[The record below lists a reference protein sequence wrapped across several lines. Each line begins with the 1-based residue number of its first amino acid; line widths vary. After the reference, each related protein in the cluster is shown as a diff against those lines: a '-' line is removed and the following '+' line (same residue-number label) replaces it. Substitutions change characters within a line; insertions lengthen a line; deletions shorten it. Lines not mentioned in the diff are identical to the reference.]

1 VIERPQAFMHR
12 PLRDA
17 DRPRLFALAVVLL
30 VTGAAAFAL
39 IDRPTPHPAPAPAGG
54 QVPEPAP
61 AAVQLPEAPG
71 PAIDPEAPSEEG
83 KPPGAMRVTREQV
96 AAAKRA
102 GRRFLT
108 GYLPYSYGQRDA
120 ERIPASSARLR
131 ARLQRERPRVP
142 ASVRDRRPQVVLLH
156 ADGVA
161 RRNGELTA
169 LVSDGA
175 HSYSVRLELERAAAG
190 WQVTDVGS

>member
-1 VIERPQAFMHR
+1 VIERLHAFMNR
-12 PLRDA
+12 PLRDT

-30 VTGAAAFAL
+30 LAGTAALAL
-39 IDRPTPHPAPAPAGG
+39 VDRPTPQPAPAPGP
-54 QVPEPAP
+54 VPKPAP

-71 PAIDPEAPSEEG
+71 PAVDAEAPSEEG
-83 KPPGAMRVTREQV
+83 KPPAAMQITRAQV

-108 GYLPYSYGQRDA
+108 GYLPYSYGRRDA
-120 ERIPASSARLR
+120 RRIPVASDRLR
-131 ARLQRERPRVP
+131 GRLARERPRVP
-142 ASVRDRRPQVVLLH
+142 PEMRTRRPQLVLLH

-161 RRNGELTA
+161 RRNGTLVA

-175 HSYSVRLELERAAAG
+175 HSYSVRLELERATAG
-190 WQVTDVGS
+190 WRVTDVGS